1 MIFSGALREQGA
13 RNSRGTMDSSAV
25 VSSRSSGFTEAIRR
39 ISRYTD
45 VRIFSIVLL
54 LLPACWA
61 QSGQTEAEAVLGRME
76 RAEQTG
82 DFNGWLG
89 LWTREK
95 AAEMEKMRPYA
106 RPRPEV
112 HYRAIKSFAHGDE
125 AVLLVQAAP
134 ESFAT
139 IMLRREAGLWKI
151 QDELWRDTAPNP
163 ASVYALVPPDPG
175 AFTRS
180 GSPWDQIAPAMDPN
194 RAARLG
200 WQMKAVFDESYLYIR
215 IQSEAELPAPGSTTE
230 KPPGGWPVLKID
242 TSDAGEFVLYDAVS
256 VGDQATF
263 DSSGRAN
270 SHRPY
275 AAYMIRL
282 ERARGEVF
290 ATSADLHPSPLL
302 QVKGRNY
309 DIRIPLAA
317 MGITDSRATRITV
330 GDAQWPKSAVLSF
343 AVPKFPR

>member
-1 MIFSGALREQGA
+1 M
-13 RNSRGTMDSSAV
+13 
-25 VSSRSSGFTEAIRR
+25 R
-39 ISRYTD
+39 IL
-45 VRIFSIVLL
+45 SIVLL
-54 LLPACWA
+54 LLISCRA
-61 QSGQTEAEAVLGRME
+61 QSGQTGAEAVLERMQ

-82 DFNGWLG
+82 EFNAWLG

-95 AAEMEKMRPYA
+95 AAEMEKLRPYA

-112 HYRAIKSFAHGDE
+112 HYRAIKSFAHGDQ

-134 ESFAT
+134 ASFVT

-180 GSPWDQIAPAMDPN
+180 GSPWEQIAPAMDPN
-194 RAARLG
+194 RAGRPG
-200 WQMKAVFDESYLYIR
+200 WQVKAVFDESYLYIR
-215 IQSEAELPAPGSTTE
+215 IQSGAELPAPGSTVE

-242 TSDAGEFVLYDAVS
+242 TSDAGEFVLYDAVN

-263 DSSGRAN
+263 DASGRAN
-270 SHRPY
+270 SHRAY

-282 ERARGEVF
+282 EHDRREVF

-302 QVKGRNY
+302 QVRGRDY

-317 MGITDSRATRITV
+317 MGILDSRATRITI

-343 AVPKFPR
+343 AVPRFPR